1 MVAHSIERLSIQRN
15 LLGQLELLKSSI
27 YSKANSNLD
36 DGTDMTCLGC
46 PIMTNSTATFLSG
59 SISGFIAAVCTHP
72 FDVMKTQQQ
81 LSNATGGSS
90 SSFLGMLQ
98 KGGIRSLYTGLTM
111 RLSTVIPGGAIMVT
125 VYEYFKSIDL

>member
-1 MVAHSIERLSIQRN
+1 M
-15 LLGQLELLKSSI
+15 
-27 YSKANSNLD
+27 
-36 DGTDMTCLGC
+36 
-46 PIMTNSTATFLSG
+46 MTNSTATFVSG

-81 LSNATGGSS
+81 LSSSTSTGSS
-90 SSFLGMLQ
+90 SSSISSSNSFHGMLQ
-98 KGGIRSLYTGLTM
+98 KGGIRSLYTGLSM